1 MTPAILTKTL
11 HPMIQSMWGHCLQIL
26 QYRFQDKELILT
38 ACGLIKK
45 TIGSL
50 AETGVQFEFFDN
62 LSTHLITCFNN
73 NQGNISCLQCL
84 SFMCQKMG
92 KLSDEIKAN
101 ALQKVEAVCQLILQ
115 QKDPDVDLLKEFS
128 DLLLRIAELDLAH
141 SFQSNFFS

>member
-1 MTPAILTKTL
+1 
-11 HPMIQSMWGHCLQIL
+11 
-26 QYRFQDKELILT
+26 
-38 ACGLIKK
+38 
-45 TIGSL
+45 
-50 AETGVQFEFFDN
+50 
-62 LSTHLITCFNN
+62 
-73 NQGNISCLQCL
+73 
-84 SFMCQKMG
+84 MG